1 MAAQARRK
9 DDPKTTPA
17 QEKLW
22 YFATLRQMEAQSE
35 AVRGAYGR
43 LAALTLEA
51 SGWNVQTVILDWL
64 EAELRSLRQTG
75 TEASAAGTHL
85 MRAAVALSSAL
96 KQ

>member
-1 MAAQARRK
+1 MGAQLK
-9 DDPKTTPA
+9 PKSRPDR
-17 QEKLW
+17 EKLL
-22 YFATLRQMEAQSE
+22 YFLMLRQMEAPSE
-35 AVRGAYGR
+35 AVSAAYAR
-43 LAALTLEA
+43 LAEVA
-51 SGWNVQTVILDWL
+51 SAVTGRDLSTVILDWL